1 MISEQDLEVSQT
13 DATGGSVCELVASMR
28 PSLDNDVGFVESFS
42 F

>member
-1 MISEQDLEVSQT
+1 MISEQDLELSHT
-13 DATGGSVCELVASMR
+13 DAPGGFVCKLVASMR